1 MKWTRSEKADRN
13 FRDARTGGNPRG
25 GGIGFP
31 GLGGGRGGAAA
42 GAGGLGIIG
51 LILALLFGGNILG
64 GAGGTASGSAL
75 DDVGQTRTTQTQN
88 DGRLDA
94 DGQWFNFLL
103 VDVQDFWIDQF
114 AASNVRY
121 EEATLTLF
129 DTPIRTG
136 CGTAQ
141 AAIGPHYCPLDK
153 GIYLET
159 GFFEQILDQRFGA
172 SGDFAQAYVV
182 AHEFGHHVQGE
193 LGISAWVRQQQQSD
207 PRNQNEYSVRLE
219 LQADCLAGVWAKSAE
234 DRGLLERGDIAEAL
248 RAAEAVGDDRIQQS
262 SGRRVNPEAW
272 THGSAAQRQ
281 EWFERGFD
289 SGDTE
294 ACDTFA

>member
-25 GGIGFP
+25 GGRSS
-31 GLGGGRGGAAA
+31 GRGGAAV
-42 GAGGLGIIG
+42 GAGGLGILG

-64 GAGGTASGSAL
+64 GTNSSSPGTAL
-75 DDVGQTRTTQTQN
+75 DNVGQTSTRTQN
-88 DGRLDA
+88 TLD
-94 DGQWFNFLL
+94 DTNEQWFNFLL
-103 VDVQDFWIDQF
+103 VDVQDFWVEEF
-114 AASNVRY
+114 RANGVRY

-159 GFFEQILDQRFGA
+159 GFFEDILARRFGA
-172 SGDFAQAYVV
+172 TGDFAQAYVV

-193 LGISAWVRQQQQSD
+193 LGISSWMRQQQA
-207 PRNQNEYSVRLE
+207 RNPQLKNAYSVALE
-219 LQADCLAGVWAKSAE
+219 LQADCLAGIWARSAE
-234 DRGLLERGDIAEAL
+234 ERGMLDRGDVAEAL
-248 RAAEAVGDDRIQQS
+248 AAAEAVGDDRIQQS
-262 SGRRVNPEAW
+262 QGQRVNPHTW
-272 THGSAAQRQ
+272 THGSAADRQ
-281 EWFERGFD
+281 FWFELGLD
-289 SGDTE
+289 TGDTE
-294 ACDTFA
+294 VCDTFAE